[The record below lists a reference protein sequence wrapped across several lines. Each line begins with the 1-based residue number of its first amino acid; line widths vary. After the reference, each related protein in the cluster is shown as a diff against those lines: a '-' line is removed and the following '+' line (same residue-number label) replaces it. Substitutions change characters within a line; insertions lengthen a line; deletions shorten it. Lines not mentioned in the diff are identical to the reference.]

1 MSNKTMLRITI
12 FIGIFFI
19 CTATFYFHEMLS
31 KTKTITISTSSTE
44 IEEISEDSETTV
56 NRLLELLK
64 NIHSSTNSAYTVEYN
79 KMTQTYEISLIHPGL
94 FNSFSV
100 CQENNQFE
108 AWDNLVQKIAESS
121 KILTNIIQKEMGS
134 KNKVRYIYSDII
146 NDIVSPMIIC
156 ENGIIIFDISIGV
169 KKGE

>member
-1 MSNKTMLRITI
+1 MLNKTMFRITI
-12 FIGIFFI
+12 FIGILFI
-19 CTATFYFHEMLS
+19 CTTTFYFHEMFS
-31 KTKTITISTSSTE
+31 KTETITINTSSAE
-44 IEEISEDSETTV
+44 IEEISEDSEATV

-64 NIHSSTNSAYTVEYN
+64 NIHFSTNSAYSVEYN

-94 FNSFSV
+94 FNSFSI

-108 AWDNLVQKIAESS
+108 TWDNLVQKIAESS
-121 KILTNIIQKEMGS
+121 KMLTNIIQKEMGS

-156 ENGIIIFDISIGV
+156 ENGTIIFDISVGV